1 MSTPSVTILKNL
13 VLNWKS
19 NQMEEETIATFY
31 RHWDGYPSCH
41 AVDIANSLIV
51 ASRTKPEHIDFSGAS
66 VERGILNNRN
76 WCQHFLKAMC
86 MVDADIEFIGED
98 NVPSASYTYVVTG
111 AYDNF
116 GGKDSI
122 GAEEYLSR
130 INIKVYEG
138 DENGNL
144 VFEGG
149 ALNVWHGLTD
159 IAGIAKSSEGHP
171 GGCPFS
177 LAFLEPPCG
186 RREGAGALR
195 ERGLGGWLSHP
206 SNSLRV
212 GLGTLRPL
220 KARKSLL
227 LGGNGGTDLPG
238 FPTFRQAPGRS
249 RNPPPIEMLKTPSS
263 RETIGRRRGKA
274 GHAAAAR

>member
-1 MSTPSVTILKNL
+1 MDGYTLSISRCSGGDGV
-13 VLNWKS
+13 
-19 NQMEEETIATFY
+19 EESFKAKIKRREAALDAFAVAEAYCKESWMVSRCEREGFDGFIIDLRSDAEDETIATFY

-41 AVDIANSLIV
+41 AIDIANSLVV
-51 ASRTKPEHIDFSGAS
+51 ASRTKPEQHIDFSGAS
-66 VERGILNNRN
+66 VERNILNNRN

-149 ALNVWHGLTD
+149 A
-159 IAGIAKSSEGHP
+159 AE
-171 GGCPFS
+171 C
-177 LAFLEPPCG
+177 LAWADGYCG
-186 RREGAGALR
+186 
-195 ERGLGGWLSHP
+195 
-206 SNSLRV
+206 
-212 GLGTLRPL
+212 
-220 KARKSLL
+220 
-227 LGGNGGTDLPG
+227 DC
-238 FPTFRQAPGRS
+238 
-249 RNPPPIEMLKTPSS
+249 
-263 RETIGRRRGKA
+263 
-274 GHAAAAR
+274 

>member
-13 VLNWKS
+13 VLNWES

-31 RHWDGYPSCH
+31 RHYDGYPSCH
-41 AVDIANSLIV
+41 AIDIANSLVV

-66 VERGILNNRN
+66 VERDILNNRN

-86 MVDADIEFIGED
+86 MADADIEFIGED

-116 GGKDSI
+116 GGKVGIS
-122 GAEEYLSR
+122 AEEYLSR

-149 ALNVWHGLTD
+149 AAECLHGLTD

-177 LAFLEPPCG
+177 LAFWEPPCG
-186 RREGAGALR
+186 RREGAGSLR
-195 ERGLGGWLSHP
+195 ERGLGG
-206 SNSLRV
+206 
-212 GLGTLRPL
+212 
-220 KARKSLL
+220 
-227 LGGNGGTDLPG
+227 G
-238 FPTFRQAPGRS
+238 FPTLPTACGS
-249 RNPPPIEMLKTPSS
+249 
-263 RETIGRRRGKA
+263 G
-274 GHAAAAR
+274 